1 MANEIFSR
9 FIGIRYLRVY
19 TTIHTME
26 TLQYTHL
33 SAPSRSVSTHARSIF
48 HETRTTSQFFPSIFD
63 ESSRNRSTIEDA
75 TTRMI
80 RRRATWKILF
90 VQLRSFSYFGRG
102 IRTCTQGK
110 SISAAILPLSN
121 AQRHPHCQLSKR
133 VAREHARVYF
143 WGKQREDVA
152 VPSYN

>member
-9 FIGIRYLRVY
+9 FIGIRYLHVY

-75 TTRMI
+75 TTRMT
-80 RRRATWKILF
+80 RRRATWKIRSATFF
-90 VQLRSFSYFGRG
+90 VRLRGFCDHFR
-102 IRTCTQGK
+102 
-110 SISAAILPLSN
+110 ISVEAYVRVRRENRFRRLSS
-121 AQRHPHCQLSKR
+121 R
-133 VAREHARVYF
+133 
-143 WGKQREDVA
+143 
-152 VPSYN
+152 